1 MTNKFTPGPWK
12 VVEGDGRQVA
22 GPEDGFNIIGGC
34 GCCGSPW
41 VNAHND
47 ETWGN
52 VTPDSVITREAN
64 ARLIAAAPDL
74 YEALELLLYEYEG
87 AMKSDYDFLGVP
99 ITTVEMAHAALKL
112 AKGE

>member
-22 GPEDGFNIIGGC
+22 GPEDGFDIIGGC

-41 VNAHND
+41 VNSHAEEGTGHV
-47 ETWGN
+47 EIAT
-52 VTPDSVITREAN
+52 AN

-74 YEALELLLYEYEG
+74 YEALQMLHDET
-87 AMKSDYDFLGVP
+87 ADYIRLNHLGDP
-99 ITTVEMAHAALKL
+99 HHNQSMQLARAALKL